1 MKDRAYYLGVL
12 GVSSGA
18 TAEETRLAYLDLVK
32 VWHPDRF
39 SHDLRLRR
47 KAQEKLA
54 DINEALLD

>member
-39 SHDLRLRR
+39 FSRFKATAESAGETRR
-47 KAQEKLA
+47 HK
-54 DINEALLD
+54 